1 MSITFSKG
9 KMYIDEH
16 EFDLKDV
23 YATLV
28 SATSIDQI
36 KSILNVNDLT
46 GQNLIDTGN
55 FLSTYK
61 PPVEGSHSGGRR
73 SGRKRSG
80 RKRGRRSGKRTGRR
94 IGRRT
99 RR

>member
-1 MSITFSKG
+1 MSITFNEG
-9 KMYIDEH
+9 KMYIGERV
-16 EFDLKDV
+16 FNPKDV
-23 YATLV
+23 YDSLV
-28 SATSIDQI
+28 SATSINDI
-36 KSILNVNDLT
+36 KTILNVNDLT
-46 GQNLIDTGN
+46 GQNLIDIGK
-55 FLSTYK
+55 FICAYQ